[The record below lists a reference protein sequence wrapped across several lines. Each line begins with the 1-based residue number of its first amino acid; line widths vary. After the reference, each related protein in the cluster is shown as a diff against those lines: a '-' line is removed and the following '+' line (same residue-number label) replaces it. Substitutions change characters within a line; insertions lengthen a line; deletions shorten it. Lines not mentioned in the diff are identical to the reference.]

1 MVIFRLKNC
10 QTVYFTLRNRNSTKK
25 LLTNR
30 LLKSLRINNIGL
42 RLRVKSAFLI
52 GKLSNVHHSLRPCL
66 LLILSEQLLCALL
79 LNLYLILTELILIGK
94 ILRYLLRRRLIFILF
109 RYLRFSIR
117 MAFSRVLLR
126 LPHIR
131 ITILRQHNFTYL
143 FRIAI

>member
-42 RLRVKSAFLI
+42 RLRVKPAFLI

-94 ILRYLLRRRLIFILF
+94 ILRNLLRRRLIFILF